1 LCINAVA
8 CCACD
13 LGDII
18 LGLNPVDSHWWHAT
32 LSGETGIIPLTH
44 VIELHSADDVRLCNL
59 WSAAAA
65 ASVDDLKSSVTSALV
80 GSTVIAD
87 NDLTAQLD
95 HELTF
100 YRGDVIYVLE
110 DLGDGFA
117 IGECN
122 GAVGQFPLYFCT
134 PTDPQAVGSI
144 PSPEMPPCIN
154 AVAPASSPSWKR
166 CHSRPS
172 SYTLANTRSQDC
184 SVIPYCSTL
193 YEFAARAPSEL
204 SFGVGQ
210 IIHLISHLDDD
221 WCFGELDGKCGA
233 FPTSYVDIIVDC
245 DAASSDQVQPSL
257 VTETQDAVPE
267 ESETLFS
274 DQHASCS
281 SNTAANVTEIT
292 QTSFS
297 DQQANCSGKTTAAVP
312 VVRQTSFSSQE
323 GSWGGNT
330 TDLYGRVICDFFAV
344 NVNEIDASEGETVT
358 VLQRLDHDW
367 LEVRH
372 DNGKVGLCPAS
383 YVELFGAEPEP
394 TVKPDVR
401 TSSAVKPKLPV
412 KPKLSTTAKSCGI
425 SSGSAPVDQSKKFP
439 VSDNLPV
446 LSTQPVRTQ
455 PDQNTFLPSTSN
467 TLSSPMTEAPKA
479 MPYAT
484 TTTMTNS
491 FSTSGQ
497 PVLHGPSLDELIQA
511 QLTSAKSTSM
521 TATNGTDNKP
531 YSQKI
536 TSDRPIGTTLNGIAD
551 VVGQSSWYAL
561 SATPPVST
569 VSVPSK
575 PPPPRRPAPAR
586 PTQPSAASLT
596 LPAHGSK
603 NNVEGV
609 NASAAQKK
617 AFSNLI
623 DFSPDHNPSKT
634 GIQCVTW
641 FIYLYK

>member
-1 LCINAVA
+1 MFINTVA
-8 CCACD
+8 CYVCD

-18 LGLNPVDSHWWHAT
+18 LGLNPVDSHWWQAT
-32 LSGETGIIPLTH
+32 LNGEVGIIPLTH
-44 VIELHSADDVRLCNL
+44 VVELHSTDDSRLCNL

-65 ASVDDLKSSVTSALV
+65 SSIDDLKSSVTSGLV

-134 PTDPQAVGSI
+134 PTDPQAVGSL

-154 AVAPASSPSWKR
+154 SVALASSPSWKK
-166 CHSRPS
+166 CHSRAS

-193 YEFAARAPSEL
+193 YEFTARASSEL

-245 DAASSDQVQPSL
+245 DAASSDQVQPSF
-257 VTETQDAVPE
+257 VMETEDAVPE
-267 ESETLFS
+267 ESQTSFS
-274 DQHASCS
+274 DPHASCS
-281 SNTAANVTEIT
+281 SKTAANVTEVT
-292 QTSFS
+292 QISFS
-297 DQQANCSGKTTAAVP
+297 DLQANCSSKTTAAVP
-312 VVRQTSFSSQE
+312 VVTQTSFPSQE
-323 GSWGGNT
+323 GGWGGNA

-358 VLQRLDHDW
+358 VLQHLDHDW

-401 TSSAVKPKLPV
+401 TSSVVKPKLPV
-412 KPKLSTTAKSCGI
+412 KPKLSNTAKSSSV
-425 SSGSAPVDQSKKFP
+425 SSGSATVDQNKKFS
-439 VSDNLPV
+439 VSANLPV
-446 LSTQPVRTQ
+446 FSPQPVGTQ
-455 PDQNTFLPSTSN
+455 PDKNTFLPSTSN
-467 TLSSPMTEAPKA
+467 VLSSPTTEAPRS
-479 MPYAT
+479 MPCAT
-484 TTTMTNS
+484 TTTTAMTNS
-491 FSTSGQ
+491 FSMPRQ

-511 QLTSAKSTSM
+511 QLTSAKSASM
-521 TATNGTDNKP
+521 TAVNGTN
-531 YSQKI
+531 QKL
-536 TSDRPIGTTLNGIAD
+536 TSDRPTGTTLNGMAD
-551 VVGQSSWYAL
+551 VVGQSSWYT
-561 SATPPVST
+561 SATPPVSMA
-569 VSVPSK
+569 SVPSK

-586 PTQPSAASLT
+586 PMQPSVASLT

-603 NNVEGV
+603 NSVEGV
-609 NASAAQKK
+609 EAAQKK

-623 DFSPDHNPSKT
+623 DFSPDHNASKT

-641 FIYLYK
+641 FISLHSVDT